1 MRTLIVCLLVATI
14 KIAVFAGEPAKSPLE
29 GSWELVSAKWPQGNL
44 PGEYSGGVIKIYS
57 NRHFLFVGR
66 TSDKS
71 GAVQERYGGGT
82 YTLRGEDYSETI
94 TYHVVQHLV
103 GHTVRFHVVIERDTM
118 TLSGPVVGA
127 GEKDPGF
134 RLVEVYKRKD

>member
-1 MRTLIVCLLVATI
+1 MRTFIVCLLVAAL
-14 KIAVFAGEPAKSPLE
+14 KIAAFAEEPAKLPLE

-44 PGEYSGGVIKIYS
+44 PGEYSGAVLKIYS
-57 NRHFLFVGR
+57 SGNFVFVGR

-82 YTLRGEDYSETI
+82 YALRGEDYSETI
-94 TYHVVQHLV
+94 TYHVVQRLV
-103 GHTVRFHVVIERDTM
+103 GKTVRFHVVVQGDTM
-118 TLSGPVVGA
+118 TLTGPVVGE